1 MKMSFLSK
9 KKNENVFLGNKVLDR
24 MKKTSETFCIMD
36 ELSNADLP
44 LGTEV
49 GILDV
54 VTGELLPPLASTDS
68 F

>member
-1 MKMSFLSK
+1 
-9 KKNENVFLGNKVLDR
+9 

>member
-1 MKMSFLSK
+1 
-9 KKNENVFLGNKVLDR
+9 

-36 ELSNADLP
+36 ELSNAGLP

-54 VTGELLPPLASTDS
+54 ATGELLPPLASTDS